1 MAESVRDSSSHLRK
15 EKQFLSFFLS
25 FFLSLQ
31 DLASVSRAV
40 LPLCYTLCSPT
51 TAAGGGII
59 ITSGGGGGG
68 PGELWLLLAAA
79 AVEEEEEEEE
89 LDAVLYLCLLRR
101 GTFAKIMRAMRRRRV
116 AIMPA
121 AMMPPWT
128 IVGFGRVV

>member
-1 MAESVRDSSSHLRK
+1 M
-15 EKQFLSFFLS
+15 
-25 FFLSLQ
+25 
-31 DLASVSRAV
+31 SRAV
-40 LPLCYTLCSPT
+40 LPPCYTLCSPT

-79 AVEEEEEEEE
+79 VEEEEEEE

-101 GTFAKIMRAMRRRRV
+101 GTFAKIMRAVRRRRV

-128 IVGFGRVV
+128 IVGSGCVLCEMGGERGEGRGVGE